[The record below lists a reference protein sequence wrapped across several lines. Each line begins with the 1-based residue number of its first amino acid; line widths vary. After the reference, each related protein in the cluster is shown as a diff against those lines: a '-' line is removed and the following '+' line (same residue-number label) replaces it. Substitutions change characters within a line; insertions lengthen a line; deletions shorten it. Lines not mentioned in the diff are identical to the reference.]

1 MTSMTRLKRLKSL
14 PALVGST
21 LALAAASVALP
32 AFAHDIVYTAPLSGA
47 AEFPPNASA
56 GTGLATVTFN
66 DDDFTMRVQVTFAG
80 LTGTTTAS
88 HIHCCTAAAG
98 AGNAGVATTTPTFPN
113 FPLGVSAGMYDQT
126 FDLTQA
132 SSWNAAFITANG
144 GTIASAFAALST
156 GLAGGNAY
164 LNVHSTFAPG
174 GEIRGF
180 LQASAV
186 PEPASYALMLAGVLA
201 VGGLA
206 RRRARQG

>member
-1 MTSMTRLKRLKSL
+1 MTSLKSL
-14 PALVGST
+14 KPVSLAA
-21 LALAAASVALP
+21 LALAAASFAMP
-32 AFAHDIVYTAPLSGA
+32 AIAHDIVYTAPLSGA

-113 FPLGVSAGMYDQT
+113 FPLGVTSGMYDQT

-186 PEPASYALMLAGVLA
+186 PEPSSYALMLAGVLA

>member
-14 PALVGST
+14 PALLGST

-32 AFAHDIVYTAPLSGA
+32 ALAHDIVYTAPLSGA

-66 DDDFTMRVQVTFAG
+66 DDDFTMRVQVSFAG

-113 FPLGVSAGMYDQT
+113 FPLGVSSGMYDQT

-132 SSWNAAFITANG
+132 GSWNAAFITANG
-144 GTIASAFAALST
+144 GPIASAFAALST

>member
-1 MTSMTRLKRLKSL
+1 MTSMMSLKSL
-14 PALVGST
+14 PLAA
-21 LALAAASVALP
+21 LALAAMSLAMPAL
-32 AFAHDIVYTAPLSGA
+32 AHDIVYTAPLSGA

-56 GTGLATVTFN
+56 GTGFATVTFN

-80 LTGTTTAS
+80 LTGITTAA
-88 HIHCCTAAAG
+88 HIHCCTAVAG

-113 FPLGVSAGMYDQT
+113 FPLGVSSGSYDQM

-144 GTIASAFAALST
+144 GTISGAFAALST

-180 LQASAV
+180 LVASAV
-186 PEPASYALMLAGVLA
+186 PEPSSYALMLAGVLT

-206 RRRARQG
+206 RRRNRQG

>member
-1 MTSMTRLKRLKSL
+1 MTSKKSL
-14 PALVGST
+14 KPAAPLAGMA
-21 LALAAASVALP
+21 LALAAASLAMPAL
-32 AFAHDIVYTAPLSGA
+32 AHDIVYTAPLSGA

-56 GTGLATVTFN
+56 GTGLARVTFN

-88 HIHCCTAAAG
+88 HIHCCTALAG

-113 FPLGVSAGMYDQT
+113 FPLGVTSGSYDQT
-126 FDLTQA
+126 FDLTLPG
-132 SSWNAAFITANG
+132 SWNAAFITANG

-180 LQASAV
+180 LVASAV
-186 PEPASYALMLAGVLA
+186 PEPSTYALMIAGVLT

-206 RRRARQG
+206 RRRSRQG

>member
-1 MTSMTRLKRLKSL
+1 MTSMKPLKSL
-14 PALVGST
+14 P
-21 LALAAASVALP
+21 LAAAAFAAFAATSFALP
-32 AFAHDIVYTAPLSGA
+32 ALAHDIVYTASLSGG

-80 LTGTTTAS
+80 LTGITTAS

-113 FPLGVSAGMYDQT
+113 FPLGVSSGSYDQT

-132 SSWNAAFITANG
+132 SSWNAAFVTANG
-144 GTIASAFAALST
+144 GSIAGAFAALST

-180 LQASAV
+180 LTASAV
-186 PEPASYALMLAGVLA
+186 PEPSSYALMIAGVLA
-201 VGGLA
+201 IGGLA
-206 RRRARQG
+206 RRRSRQG

>member
-1 MTSMTRLKRLKSL
+1 MTSLKSL
-14 PALVGST
+14 KPVSLAA
-21 LALAAASVALP
+21 LALAAASFAMP
-32 AFAHDIVYTAPLSGA
+32 AIAHDIVYTAPLSGA

-98 AGNAGVATTTPTFPN
+98 AGNAGVATTTPTFPS
-113 FPLGVSAGMYDQT
+113 FPLGVTSGMYDQT

-186 PEPASYALMLAGVLA
+186 PEPSSYALMLAGVLA